1 MEEMESNNN
10 DLSVDQ
16 NQTSIN
22 SVEAQQPV
30 QSAENNQT
38 TQQGMTPEQNQPIL
52 ENKSP
57 QEQPNSPKNGN
68 SGASSIIAILLLL
81 FLFPIGLIYMWIA
94 APWSKGFKWALTFI
108 FVILPIGLLL
118 TIMSL
123 SSKGSNKTSS
133 ASISSQ
139 TVQEFSDYQ
148 ATSININFSYP
159 KGWVVQ
165 DQSGVISIVSAETQN
180 ANGKSLEN
188 PIFIQKSGT
197 KSQDTT
203 LLKYLIGQNQQQ
215 SNSAVHDSDFKDL
228 GKTTNGYELVNLI
241 NTDYISNGQNVL
253 TIAYP
258 IIGVDSIVINKI
270 IDSLKFR

>member
-1 MEEMESNNN
+1 MGFN
-10 DLSVDQ
+10 
-16 NQTSIN
+16 IYFCN
-22 SVEAQQPV
+22 SA
-30 QSAENNQT
+30 
-38 TQQGMTPEQNQPIL
+38 
-52 ENKSP
+52 
-57 QEQPNSPKNGN
+57 
-68 SGASSIIAILLLL
+68 
-81 FLFPIGLIYMWIA
+81 YW
-94 APWSKGFKWALTFI
+94 
-108 FVILPIGLLL
+108 LLL

-165 DQSGVISIVSAETQN
+165 DQSGVISIASAETQN